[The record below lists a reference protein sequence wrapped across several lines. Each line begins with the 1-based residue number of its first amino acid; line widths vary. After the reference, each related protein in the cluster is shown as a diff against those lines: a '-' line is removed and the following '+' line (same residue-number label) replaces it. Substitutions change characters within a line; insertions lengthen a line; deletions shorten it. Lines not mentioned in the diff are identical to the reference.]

1 MIGSVAGIVG
11 GVAGGRLVNRLGRK
25 PLAVSGALFVAIS
38 DILFTFMPNAEASVV
53 VWIVNALAAAAI
65 GAGLG
70 SLALEQVPEYRG
82 SMMSIFSSFQG
93 AGMIAGLII
102 SGLVLN
108 LFANNFHLLYDIFG
122 VMGFATAAVL
132 FFLSKDPCKVGS
144 AQ

>member
-1 MIGSVAGIVG
+1 
-11 GVAGGRLVNRLGRK
+11 
-25 PLAVSGALFVAIS
+25 
-38 DILFTFMPNAEASVV
+38 

-93 AGMIAGLII
+93 AGMVVGLIT

-108 LFANNFHLLYDIFG
+108 LYANNFHLLYIIFG
-122 VMGFATAAVL
+122 MMGFSAAALL
-132 FFLSKDPCKVGS
+132 FLLAKDPCRAGS
-144 AQ
+144 AN